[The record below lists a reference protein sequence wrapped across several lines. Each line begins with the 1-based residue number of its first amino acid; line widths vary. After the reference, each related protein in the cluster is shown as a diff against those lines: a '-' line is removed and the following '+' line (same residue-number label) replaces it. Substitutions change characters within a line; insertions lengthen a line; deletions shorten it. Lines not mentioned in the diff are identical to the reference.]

1 MTLQIGLLLGIIL
14 AAVVLF
20 SLERFRADV
29 IALSILLA
37 LNLTGLLSSS
47 QTFAGFG
54 SDTVVMI
61 FGLLVL
67 TASMI
72 RTGVIDYAGRKL
84 LRAAGDRPEGLLPTI
99 MVIVAALS
107 GFISNTATTALFLPI
122 ILELSRRTRT
132 PRSRLLMPVAFSAI
146 LASSIS
152 LVASSTNVL
161 ISGLMGEYGMEPLGM
176 FELARVGLPITLL
189 GLLYMVTIGN
199 RLIPVREQEIDEEPF
214 GIHPY
219 VAEVVILPDSYLVG
233 KTLREA
239 ALGRDLDLTIIRIVR
254 SDNRYLVPSADLQL
268 QAGDELLVKGER
280 SDILN
285 IMDTTGLAFEAEVKL
300 SDPRL
305 QDNETRLAEVLL
317 LPRSSL
323 AGRSLRTL
331 QFRQRY
337 ELQVLGINRRGKDMF
352 SKLSRI
358 RLHPGDQLLLQG
370 PRSNI
375 RALDPDDFHIIG
387 EVHHTQLNRKR
398 APISIAVFVIAL
410 LLAALKLVSLPI
422 AVTLG
427 TLTVFLTR
435 CITPDEAYRQVEW
448 QALIVIGCML
458 GLGAAMQS
466 TGTADYLAQQVV
478 RLLDAGNPITLLT
491 LFFFITVLLT
501 QPMSNQAAAVLI
513 LPIAVQTAMQLGLN
527 PRTFAI
533 MIAVSASCS
542 FITPLEPACLI
553 VYGPGHYKFTDFTK
567 VGLLLTLIIYLISIV
582 LVPYF
587 WPLYPY

>member
-29 IALSILLA
+29 IALGILLA
-37 LNLTGLLSSS
+37 LNLTGLLSPS

-122 ILELSRRTRT
+122 ILELSRRAGT

-161 ISGLMGEYGMEPLGM
+161 ISGLMSEVGMEPLGM
-176 FELARVGLPITLL
+176 FELARVGLPIALF

-199 RLIPVREQEIDEEPF
+199 RLIPVREQETDEEPF

-219 VAEVVILPDSYLVG
+219 VAEVIVLPDSYLVG
-233 KTLREA
+233 KTLRAA

-254 SDNRYLVPSADLQL
+254 SHNRYLVPSADLQL
-268 QAGDELLVKGER
+268 QEGDELLVKGER
-280 SDILN
+280 SDILS
-285 IMDTTGLAFEAEVKL
+285 IKDTTGLAFKAEVQL

-305 QDNETRLAEVLL
+305 QDGETRLAEVLL

-323 AGRSLRTL
+323 TGRSLRTL

-337 ELQVLGINRRGKDMF
+337 ELQVLGINRRGREMF

-358 RLHPGDQLLLQG
+358 RLQPGDQLLLQG

-410 LLAALKLVSLPI
+410 MLAALKLVSLPI

-427 TLTVFLTR
+427 TLAVFLTR
-435 CITPDEAYRQVEW
+435 CITPDEAYRRVEW

-478 RLLDAGNPITLLT
+478 RLLDAGNPTVLLS
-491 LFFFITVLLT
+491 LFFFITMLLT

-553 VYGPGHYKFTDFTK
+553 VYGPGHYRFTDFTK

-587 WPLYPY
+587 WPLYP

>member
-20 SLERFRADV
+20 SLEQFRADV
-29 IALSILLA
+29 IALGILLA
-37 LNLTGLLSSS
+37 LNLTGLLSPS

-72 RTGVIDYAGRKL
+72 RTGVIDYAGRRL
-84 LRAAGDRPEGLLPTI
+84 LRAAGDRPEKLLPVI
-99 MVIVAALS
+99 MAIVAALS

-122 ILELSRRTRT
+122 ILDLSRRTGT

-161 ISGLMGEYGMEPLGM
+161 ISGLMSEVGMEPLGV
-176 FELARVGLPITLL
+176 FELARVGLPIAVL

-199 RLIPVREQEIDEEPF
+199 RLIPVREQETDEEPF

-219 VAEVVILPDSYLVG
+219 VAEVIILPDSYLVG
-233 KTLREA
+233 KTLRGA

-268 QAGDELLVKGER
+268 QEGDELLVKGER
-280 SDILN
+280 SNILN
-285 IMDTTGLAFEAEVKL
+285 IKDTTGLAFKAEVKL

-305 QDNETRLAEVLL
+305 QDSETQLAEVLL

-323 AGRSLRTL
+323 TGRSLRTL

-337 ELQVLGINRRGKDMF
+337 ELQVLGINRRGKEMF
-352 SKLSRI
+352 SKLSHI

-370 PRSNI
+370 PRTNI
-375 RALDPDDFHIIG
+375 RALNPDDFHIIG
-387 EVHHTQLNRKR
+387 EVPHTRLNRKR

-410 LLAALKLVSLPI
+410 ALAALKLVSLPI

-427 TLTVFLTR
+427 TLAVFLTR

-458 GLGAAMQS
+458 ALGAAMQS

-491 LFFFITVLLT
+491 LFFFITMLLT
-501 QPMSNQAAAVLI
+501 
-513 LPIAVQTAMQLGLN
+513 
-527 PRTFAI
+527 
-533 MIAVSASCS
+533 
-542 FITPLEPACLI
+542 
-553 VYGPGHYKFTDFTK
+553 
-567 VGLLLTLIIYLISIV
+567 
-582 LVPYF
+582 
-587 WPLYPY
+587 

>member
-14 AAVVLF
+14 VAVVLF

-29 IALSILLA
+29 IALGILLA
-37 LNLTGLLSSS
+37 LSLTGLLPPS

-72 RTGVIDYAGRKL
+72 RTGVIDYVGRRL
-84 LRAAGDRPEGLLPTI
+84 LRAAGTRPKKLLPAI
-99 MVIVAALS
+99 MAIVAALS

-161 ISGLMGEYGMEPLGM
+161 ISGLMSEVGMEPLGM
-176 FELARVGLPITLL
+176 FELARVGVPITLL

-199 RLIPVREQEIDEEPF
+199 RLIPVRKQETDEEPF

-219 VAEVVILPDSYLVG
+219 VAEVIILPDSHLVG
-233 KTLREA
+233 KTLLEA

-268 QAGDELLVKGER
+268 QEGDELLVKGER
-280 SDILN
+280 SDVLN
-285 IMDTTGLAFEAEVKL
+285 IRDTTGLAFKAEVQL

-305 QDNETRLAEVLL
+305 QDRETQLAEVLL

-337 ELQVLGINRRGKDMF
+337 ELQVLGINRRGKEMF

-427 TLTVFLTR
+427 TLAVFLTR
-435 CITPDEAYRQVEW
+435 CITPDEAYRQVAW

-458 GLGAAMQS
+458 ALGAAMQS

-478 RLLDAGNPITLLT
+478 RLLDSGNPIALLT

-513 LPIAVQTAMQLGLN
+513 LPIAVKTAMQLGLN

-553 VYGPGHYKFTDFTK
+553 VYGPGHYRFTDFTK
-567 VGLLLTLIIYLISIV
+567 VGLLLTLIIYLISIL

-587 WPLYPY
+587 WPLYT

>member
-29 IALSILLA
+29 IALGILLA
-37 LNLTGLLSSS
+37 LNLTGLLSPS

-122 ILELSRRTRT
+122 ILELSRRAGT

-161 ISGLMGEYGMEPLGM
+161 ISGLMSEVGMEPLGM
-176 FELARVGLPITLL
+176 FELARVGLPIALF

-199 RLIPVREQEIDEEPF
+199 RLIPVREQETDEEPF

-219 VAEVVILPDSYLVG
+219 VAEVIVLPDSYLVG
-233 KTLREA
+233 KTLRAA

-254 SDNRYLVPSADLQL
+254 SHNRYLVPSADLQL
-268 QAGDELLVKGER
+268 QEGDELLVKGER
-280 SDILN
+280 SDILS
-285 IMDTTGLAFEAEVKL
+285 IKDTTGLAFKAEVQL

-305 QDNETRLAEVLL
+305 QDGETRLAEVLL

-323 AGRSLRTL
+323 TGRSLRTL

-337 ELQVLGINRRGKDMF
+337 ELQVLGINRRGREMF

-358 RLHPGDQLLLQG
+358 RLQPGDQLLLQG

-410 LLAALKLVSLPI
+410 MLAALKLVSLPI

-427 TLTVFLTR
+427 TLAVFLTR
-435 CITPDEAYRQVEW
+435 CITPDEAYRRVEW

-478 RLLDAGNPITLLT
+478 RLLDAGNPTVLLS
-491 LFFFITVLLT
+491 LFFFITMLLT

-553 VYGPGHYKFTDFTK
+553 VYGPGHYRFTDFTK

-587 WPLYPY
+587 WPLYT

>member
-1 MTLQIGLLLGIIL
+1 MTLQIGLLLGIIS

-29 IALSILLA
+29 IALGILLA
-37 LNLTGLLSSS
+37 LNLTGLLPPS

-72 RTGVIDYAGRKL
+72 RTGVIDYAGRGL
-84 LRAAGDRPEGLLPTI
+84 LRAAGDRPEGFLPVI

-107 GFISNTATTALFLPI
+107 GFISNTATVALFLPI
-122 ILELSRRTRT
+122 ILELSRRSRT

-161 ISGLMGEYGMEPLGM
+161 ISGLMSEYRMEPLGM
-176 FELARVGLPITLL
+176 FELARVGLPITLF

-199 RLIPVREQEIDEEPF
+199 RLIPVREQETDEEPF

-219 VAEVVILPDSYLVG
+219 MAEVIILPDSYLVG

-268 QAGDELLVKGER
+268 QEGDELLVKGQR
-280 SDILN
+280 SDILS
-285 IMDTTGLAFEAEVKL
+285 IKDTTGLAFKAEVQL

-305 QDNETRLAEVLL
+305 QDDETQLAEVLL

-323 AGRSLRTL
+323 TGRSLRTL

-337 ELQVLGINRRGKDMF
+337 ELQVLGINRRGKEMF

-387 EVHHTQLNRKR
+387 EVHHTRLNRKR

-427 TLTVFLTR
+427 TLAVFLTR
-435 CITPDEAYRQVEW
+435 CITPDEAYRQVAW

-458 GLGAAMQS
+458 ALGAAMQS
-466 TGTADYLAQQVV
+466 TGTADYLAQHVV

-491 LFFFITVLLT
+491 LFFFFTMLLT
-501 QPMSNQAAAVLI
+501 QPMSNQAAAVLV
-513 LPIAVQTAMQLGLN
+513 LPIAVKTAMQLGLN

-567 VGLLLTLIIYLISIV
+567 VGLLLTLIIYLISIL

-587 WPLYPY
+587 WPLYP